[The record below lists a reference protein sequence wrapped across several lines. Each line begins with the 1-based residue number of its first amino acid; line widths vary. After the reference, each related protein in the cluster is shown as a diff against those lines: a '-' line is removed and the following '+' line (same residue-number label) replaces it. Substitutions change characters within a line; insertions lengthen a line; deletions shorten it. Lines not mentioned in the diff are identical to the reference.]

1 MYHHSRHHKRS
12 RNNLVRTAPT
22 VAVTAT
28 SEPGKRYQEIRI
40 HKAYTD
46 ALLGAGLIPLVV
58 PPMPAAQA
66 RALLDSV
73 DGLVLT
79 GGEDVDPEYF
89 REPRHPATGSPH
101 ALRDECELALAR
113 AAFERRM
120 PTLAICRGIQVLNVA
135 MGGSLVQDIP
145 AQVPGAIRHSA
156 EAARS
161 ERVHGVKVAAGSRL
175 GGIVGSTAIATNSF
189 HHQSV
194 ARLASGLS
202 TSATSEDGVVEAVE
216 STDPGWW
223 AVGVQWHPEELVGT
237 PDDWDRRLFAAFAE
251 AIMSSRA

>member
-1 MYHHSRHHKRS
+1 M
-12 RNNLVRTAPT
+12 RNAPT

-58 PPMPAAQA
+58 PPMTAAKA
-66 RALLDSV
+66 KALLESV

-79 GGEDVDPEYF
+79 GVEDIDPDYF
-89 REPRHPATGSPH
+89 GEPRHPATGTAH
-101 ALRDECELALAR
+101 DLRDECELALAR
-113 AAFERRM
+113 AAAERKM

-135 MGGSLVQDIP
+135 LGGSLVQDIP
-145 AQVPGAIRHSA
+145 TEVPGAIRHSA
-156 EAARS
+156 ETARS
-161 ERVHGVKVAAGSRL
+161 QRVHGVKVAAGSRL
-175 GGIVGSTAIATNSF
+175 GGIVGANAIATNSF

-194 ARLASGLS
+194 ARLAPGLS
-202 TSATSEDGVVEAVE
+202 TTATSEDGVVEAVE
-216 STDPGWW
+216 SADPAWW
-223 AVGVQWHPEELVGT
+223 AVGVQWHPEELVNT

-251 AIMSSRA
+251 AVRAHSSS